1 MRTAD
6 ARRAGQGT
14 NHGKNGKSRK
24 KKRDKPFSVV
34 PIFFGMAVA
43 FVIGAFIL
51 VYLIFANSTNPL
63 FSNRADVQLIDFV
76 NMTESEFRASDY
88 YTQLSPKW
96 QYEYNSQYEEG
107 VIYQQNPRAGRIVKE
122 GQAVT
127 LYVSMG
133 PLWVTIP
140 DTIIGMDKDEAE
152 QAIKDMG
159 VNNVVSSF
167 VIDDSVTSGTV
178 VRTDPAAGQ
187 QVEGDATVTL
197 YIAQASIDTTVE
209 LVSVEGLQV
218 EEARARL
225 TRLNVTPSVEE
236 IPSDQPAGTVLS
248 MSPAGGSTVRIG
260 STVRLTV
267 SSGVPETPV
276 TTNDGVLNGDPN
288 TIVKRWSEDLG
299 DGNWEDR
306 YQTGDGSVYRSGRHL
321 PVQRRMTG
329 YITKGVGGFYYVR
342 TDAGVQEC
350 RARGIFRK
358 RGVTPVAGDNV
369 TLNAEGNMIDDIAP
383 RKNVFVRP
391 PVANLDVLFIVA
403 STTQPVPSTLVL
415 DKLAA
420 AALYQN
426 VQPVLVFTKTDLS
439 AADMLAADY
448 AQSGL
453 PLVFVHYDTGEGL
466 DELRGWIRGRLCAF
480 CGNSGVGKSTLLNTI
495 APQLHRETGEI
506 SPQAGPRPPYHPR
519 DRDL

>member
-1 MRTAD
+1 
-6 ARRAGQGT
+6 
-14 NHGKNGKSRK
+14 
-24 KKRDKPFSVV
+24 
-34 PIFFGMAVA
+34 
-43 FVIGAFIL
+43 
-51 VYLIFANSTNPL
+51 
-63 FSNRADVQLIDFV
+63 
-76 NMTESEFRASDY
+76 
-88 YTQLSPKW
+88 
-96 QYEYNSQYEEG
+96 
-107 VIYQQNPRAGRIVKE
+107 
-122 GQAVT
+122 
-127 LYVSMG
+127 MG

-225 TRLNVTPSVEE
+225 TRLNVTPSVED

-306 YQTGDGSVYRSGRHL
+306 YQTGDGSVYRSDGTFL
-321 PVQRRMTG
+321 
-329 YITKGVGGFYYVR
+329 YK
-342 TDAGVQEC
+342 
-350 RARGIFRK
+350 
-358 RGVTPVAGDNV
+358 
-369 TLNAEGNMIDDIAP
+369 EG
-383 RKNVFVRP
+383 
-391 PVANLDVLFIVA
+391 
-403 STTQPVPSTLVL
+403 
-415 DKLAA
+415 
-420 AALYQN
+420 
-426 VQPVLVFTKTDLS
+426 
-439 AADMLAADY
+439 
-448 AQSGL
+448 
-453 PLVFVHYDTGEGL
+453 
-466 DELRGWIRGRLCAF
+466 
-480 CGNSGVGKSTLLNTI
+480 
-495 APQLHRETGEI
+495 
-506 SPQAGPRPPYHPR
+506 
-519 DRDL
+519 